1 MRKVIAALIMVVVLA
16 AVAWWVWRT
25 WSTRSKPLLVLT
37 LQVDR
42 KSEVA
47 VLERTPL
54 FFTVFLSGSKAA
66 PRLSIGSSD
75 HPWHERLHLEPI
87 NNEKL
92 LSLSWSALGEPR
104 CLYPRFD
111 ASGNLVN
118 IEMYRGGEA
127 IFDKERHGYTAEFGM
142 APEEVAKIPLGHHTF
157 RAVMEIHSRL
167 PWRRSERFVSNPV
180 TVTVQKPADL
190 TPGAEDLE
198 WSRLVESAKFY
209 LRAKKY
215 EDAQRVA
222 LQLIEQ
228 RPKDV
233 DNHILLGDALNGL
246 RRDQEALKS
255 YKKALFLIAIDGQQ
269 HREPPTYVYMR
280 MEEVQQ
286 RFKH

>member
-1 MRKVIAALIMVVVLA
+1 MRKVIAALVMVIVLA
-16 AVAWWVWRT
+16 AVAWWVRRT
-25 WSTRSKPLLVLT
+25 WSPRTKPLLVLT

-47 VLERTPL
+47 VLEGTPL
-54 FFTVFLSGSKAA
+54 FFAVFLSGSKVA
-66 PRLSIGSSD
+66 PRFSIGSSD
-75 HPWHERLHLEPI
+75 HPWHESLHLESI

-92 LSLSWSALGEPR
+92 LPLNWSVLGEPR
-104 CLYPRFD
+104 SLYPRFD
-111 ASGNLVN
+111 ASGNLVT

-127 IFDKERHGYTAEFGM
+127 VFDKVRHGYTAEFGM
-142 APEEVAKIPLGHHTF
+142 APEEVAKIPLGHHSF
-157 RAVMEIHSRL
+157 RAVMETHSRL

-180 TVTVQKPADL
+180 TVTVQKQAEQPS
-190 TPGAEDLE
+190 GAEDLE

-222 LQLIEQ
+222 LQLIAQ

-233 DNHILLGDALNGL
+233 DNQILLGDALNGL
-246 RRDQEALKS
+246 RRDQDALKS

-286 RFKH
+286 RLKH